1 MKLCDSGNPVEVYS
15 GRNVDAMPRL
25 LADGRIPMSASQ
37 LMHYRINES
46 DKFSDWKN
54 YFDTSDLIA
63 YSSKGD
69 GKVKFILT
77 VDKSGKITENGRR
90 ALELINPDLKRRSG
104 AIELVGDQYQTL
116 DGIEV
121 ATGNLGRTGSWL
133 TQGEILGNKAWRILA
148 RHPDEVPAE
157 FAEDSNLL
165 KEYSNWVANQ
175 TGDNKNMAV
184 YVDSLGKSP
193 KLRAWYVYGLEFRS
207 DAYGGND
214 LGIGYGRLL
223 GIAPEALDTK
233 IVRPTLEQTLTVG
246 SILEETGHT
255 SAFAP
260 DQIKKLQ
267 NILEQKGYQIQRR
280 K

>member
-1 MKLCDSGNPVEVYS
+1 MKLCDSGNSVEVYG

-25 LADGRIPMSASQ
+25 LSDGRTPMSASQ
-37 LMHYRINES
+37 LMRYRINES

-69 GKVKFILT
+69 GKVKFVLT
-77 VDKSGKITENGRR
+77 VDKTGKITENGRT
-90 ALELINPDLKRRSG
+90 ALELINPDSKRKSG
-104 AIELVGDQYQTL
+104 AIELAGDQYQTL

-121 ATGNLGRTGSWL
+121 ATGNLGRTGSRL

-148 RHPDEVPAE
+148 RHPDEVPAD
-157 FAEDSNLL
+157 FAEDANLL
-165 KEYSNWVANQ
+165 KEYSSWVANQ

-193 KLRAWYVYGLEFRS
+193 KLRAWYVNRLECRS
-207 DAYGGND
+207 LAYGRID
-214 LGIGYGRLL
+214 LDGGDGRLL

-267 NILEQKGYQIQRR
+267 NIFEQKGYQIQ
-280 K
+280 KK